1 VAGTELGSAY
11 ISVGLGTNT
20 LGPEIKKVFGGIEGD
35 AGAAGATAGKSFQ
48 GKFSGFMKSAALPAA
63 GVVGGIAL
71 MAKGFGDLAATAE
84 QNVGAVETVFGKASS
99 GVAGFAANSAN
110 AVGLSSSSYNELS
123 AVTGTALKSAGVS
136 VDELAS
142 KNDALITRG
151 ADMASVFGGTTAEA
165 VQSMGAA
172 FRGEFDPLERYG
184 VTLTASQVSAEL
196 AARGQDKLGGAA
208 LEAAKKQATMDLIM
222 KKSAGS
228 AGNFAKESDTAAGAQ
243 QRASAAWDDAS
254 AKLGEALLPIMT
266 TVATKVSEMSKW
278 ISENSGLVTGLAI
291 GIGILAG
298 AIAVW
303 SVVQGILNLV
313 MLASPITW
321 IILGIVALIAA
332 IVLLVMNWDAVVNFL
347 QVVWGGFINWCKQIL
362 DGFVVWWNGLWAG
375 VGQFISD
382 VWNNIV
388 AWVTGAISNVWNTI
402 MGVVNLI
409 KAYWSFAWS
418 WVLAKI
424 QEVWNGITS
433 WISNAINTVSRTVT
447 GVLNTIKA
455 YWSLAWA
462 WVLAKVNEVW
472 GGIKSGVSNGIN
484 SVVSFVSGI
493 KSKVLGA
500 LSAAGSWLV
509 SVGQNI
515 IQGLIDGAKG
525 MIGNAVQ
532 AVKDVGGSML
542 DGIKGFLG
550 IHSPSRVFKTQVGMM
565 IGAGLIAGIS
575 ASESGVNAAV
585 NNLVAVPSV
594 PSFTAGSYTPASS
607 FGGGAPSGGFANYGT
622 IHVRDEEE
630 MTRIFLTRQ
639 RDAQAAHGF

>member
-1 VAGTELGSAY
+1 MAGTELGSAY

-35 AGAAGATAGKSFQ
+35 AGAAGATAGKSFS
-48 GKFSGFMKSAALPAA
+48 GKFSGFMKSAALPAL
-63 GVVGGIAL
+63 GVVGGIGL

-84 QNVGAVETVFGKASS
+84 QNVGAVETVFGKASA
-99 GVAGFAANSAN
+99 GVGAFAANSAN

-184 VTLTASQVSAEL
+184 LTLTASQVSAEL

-222 KKSAGS
+222 KQSAGS

-298 AIAVW
+298 VIAVW

-332 IVLLVMNWDAVVNFL
+332 IVLLVMNWDAVVAFL
-347 QVVWGGFINWCKQIL
+347 TQIWGGFINWIVQVL
-362 DGFVVWWNGLWAG
+362 DGFVVWWNQMWGGFGNWIKEVWDGFVAWITNVWNGFMGWIQGVLGGFVGWWNALWAG
-375 VGQFISD
+375 IGAFIST

-388 AWVTGAISNVWNTI
+388 AWVAAAFNNVWRTIVSVAGAIVGYWNSFWGTI
-402 MGVVNLI
+402 GAKIGQIWESIKTGVSRGIDGVV
-409 KAYWSFAWS
+409 
-418 WVLAKI
+418 
-424 QEVWNGITS
+424 G
-433 WISNAINTVSRTVT
+433 
-447 GVLNTIKA
+447 
-455 YWSLAWA
+455 
-462 WVLAKVNEVW
+462 
-472 GGIKSGVSNGIN
+472 
-484 SVVSFVSGI
+484 FVRDLPG
-493 KSKVLGA
+493 KVLGFFSNAGTLLLNAGGNIIDGFLKGLKDGFEGVKNFVGGIGDWIAKNKGPKAYDLA
-500 LSAAGSWLV
+500 LLVPAGGWIMDGLEKGIEGSMPSLQRTLGGVSATIAAGIASPY
-509 SVGQNI
+509 
-515 IQGLIDGAKG
+515 
-525 MIGNAVQ
+525 
-532 AVKDVGGSML
+532 GG
-542 DGIKGFLG
+542 
-550 IHSPSRVFKTQVGMM
+550 T
-565 IGAGLIAGIS
+565 
-575 ASESGVNAAV
+575 
-585 NNLVAVPSV
+585 
-594 PSFTAGSYTPASS
+594 SYTPASA
-607 FGGGAPSGGFANYGT
+607 GTAAVRSGVTFTGPV
-622 IHVRDEEE
+622 HVRDENELAS
-630 MTRIFLTRQ
+630 IISTRQ
-639 RDAQAAHGF
+639 RDAQAAYGF